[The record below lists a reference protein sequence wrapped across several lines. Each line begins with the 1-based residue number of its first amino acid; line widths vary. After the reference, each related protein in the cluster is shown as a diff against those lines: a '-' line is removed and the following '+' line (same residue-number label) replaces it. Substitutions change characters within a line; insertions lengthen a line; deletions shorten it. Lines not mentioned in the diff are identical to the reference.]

1 MPTSVARARRAAWA
15 RRTERGGSA
24 SRRGSAP
31 SAQPVLAR
39 PQRGLD
45 AVGRADTAKRA
56 RQVGLDGLLDD
67 VELTRHG
74 LVRPPAREHQ
84 HVALAIARIWS
95 TLETHAAQ
103 HRPGAL
109 CAREHDEAERR
120 QGHRDQGAGSD
131 IGGRS
136 RRLRR
141 HRARARAGGAQGGRG
156 GALDQLEH
164 RLRCGRARQLAPPA
178 RPAPGRARNRGPSR
192 RRAARRSGARDGG
205 AAMKRP
211 SAVSSYWQQRWD
223 RPRARKGRA
232 PFVSHARRVPLLR
245 HESERLQGSDDAL
258 GPQRK
263 RV

>member
-1 MPTSVARARRAAWA
+1 MTTSAARARRPAWG

-24 SRRGSAP
+24 SRSGERSLSPSRCSRAHNAASTRLVAP
-31 SAQPVLAR
+31 IRRNALAR
-39 PQRGLD
+39 W
-45 AVGRADTAKRA
+45 A
-56 RQVGLDGLLDD
+56 
-67 VELTRHG
+67 LTVISTMSSARHG

-95 TLETHAAQ
+95 RLETHAAQ

-258 GPQRK
+258 GPERK